1 MRPGE
6 HGGYACSGNGGRR
19 LRCSAVS
26 GARGRK
32 RRRGERGSVEE
43 LTARSMSSSACSGT
57 LGGRRI
63 ERRRS
68 SEQTRKMATV
78 TMLQGIRG
86 RVLRLGASRHR
97 GGARGH
103 SHGAR
108 ERRWPRWCSS
118 AVLGVSGEERGRETE
133 EGEWHRE
140 SEGGRGGRVSFVA
153 RSRRTAA
160 SRRWRATA
168 RARTCL
174 CQ

>member
-1 MRPGE
+1 MFQCSVAGSRRCGC
-6 HGGYACSGNGGRR
+6 GGDKAVRRQASGT
-19 LRCSAVS
+19 AVS

-103 SHGAR
+103 NHGAR
-108 ERRWPRWCSS
+108 GRWW
-118 AVLGVSGEERGRETE
+118 AVLCGGGHRPVWAAVRERESRGEEGHGRE
-133 EGEWHRE
+133 
-140 SEGGRGGRVSFVA
+140 
-153 RSRRTAA
+153 
-160 SRRWRATA
+160 
-168 RARTCL
+168 
-174 CQ
+174 